1 MKSIKFSYFPKEL
14 ISLSGVEGADDLYSV
29 LSASKRERALK
40 THEKDQSTD
49 KTGKAEPKGLTMAG
63 QENIGQV
70 IPGADLRLGH
80 FTSEPGIAYLPFA
93 ERS

>member
-1 MKSIKFSYFPKEL
+1 MIYIPFWAL
-14 ISLSGVEGADDLYSV
+14 ARG
-29 LSASKRERALK
+29 RALK